1 MSLLA
6 DRNLP
11 ASDFSASG
19 PIERWEA
26 CSPRSQAANGDVD
39 TILTLTAGDSI
50 QLVFPVDQAGTF
62 SAAADNTDIS
72 VSITQLGC
80 PLGSGT
86 VDVEPG
92 EVTVTMTAERSSRIR
107 VSIETGDIGSW
118 RTTAMRGAGGALAT
132 SGNIHQ
138 VVAGSCVSHFPQS
151 RHHAQAGSSTTGR
164 VACRSFGTGPFWP
177 SRTRCLGVCRG
188 SAPPPLWA

>member
-118 RTTAMRGAGGALAT
+118 RTTAMRGAGGALVR

-138 VVAGSCVSHFPQS
+138 VGCGVMCVPFP
-151 RHHAQAGSSTTGR
+151 AITTPCSSW
-164 VACRSFGTGPFWP
+164 VIHDWS
-177 SRTRCLGVCRG
+177 
-188 SAPPPLWA
+188 